1 MNLLHAWIETPAATA
16 LGWTLVHSLWEGALA
31 ALALATAL
39 RVMRSAQA
47 RYAAGCAAMVVLA
60 AAFAFTFAREMP
72 EGPAHRAAHARP
84 AGPGG
89 LPEAD
94 LARRPDA
101 APSRDRTGYLPWL
114 AAVWLAGVL
123 GFQLRGVAAWM
134 GARRLRGT
142 GVCAAPGVW
151 RIRLDRLA
159 ERARIARRV
168 MLLESCLAEVPVVI
182 GYLRPAIL
190 LPVGLVAGLPAAQVE
205 AILLHELAHIRR
217 RDYLVNVLQAMVESL
232 LFYHPAVW
240 WVSGVV
246 RMEREHCCD
255 DLVLEVSGNAPE
267 YAAALTALEESRWAG
282 EPAVA
287 ATGGNLMRRIHR
299 ILGRSEPPH
308 AGLKPALSAALVL
321 AVGVVALLVSA
332 GAGDA
337 RPQATDKAAGTAYE
351 KWLKQDVVYIIQD
364 RERAAFQQLTTDE
377 ERDHFIEQFWERRNP
392 TPGSSTNPFKEEHY
406 RRIAF
411 SNRHYADA
419 AATPGWKTDRGRIYI
434 TFGPPDEIESHP
446 KGGGAHNYPYEQWLY
461 RWIEG
466 VGNNVIVEFD
476 DPSDNGEYRMAKD
489 PNASR

>member
-1 MNLLHAWIETPAATA
+1 MTAAAGWLETPEVRA
-16 LGWTLVHSLWEGALA
+16 LGWTLVHFLWEGAAIGAVLASALAWMKTARMRYLA
-31 ALALATAL
+31 ACLALGAMPAACVFTYLTLLPEQAHYRLAL
-39 RVMRSAQA
+39 GAMAQV
-47 RYAAGCAAMVVLA
+47 AAGSGSPLTPPSG
-60 AAFAFTFAREMP
+60 F
-72 EGPAHRAAHARP
+72 G
-84 AGPGG
+84 
-89 LPEAD
+89 AD
-94 LARRPDA
+94 LPD
-101 APSRDRTGYLPWL
+101 W
-114 AAVWLAGVL
+114 AVPAWLAGVL
-123 GFQLRGVAAWM
+123 LLEARTLAGWM
-134 GARRLRGT
+134 AARRLRGS
-142 GVCAAPGVW
+142 GVCAAPAAW
-151 RIRLDRLA
+151 RERLARLA
-159 ERARIARRV
+159 ERMRV
-168 MLLESCLAEVPVVI
+168 TRPVALMESCRVDVPVVV
-182 GYLRPAIL
+182 GYFRPAIL
-190 LPVGLVAGLPAAQVE
+190 APLALLSGMPVGQME

-255 DLVLEVSGNAPE
+255 DLVLEVSGNARE

-466 VGNNVIVEFD
+466 MGNNVIVEFD